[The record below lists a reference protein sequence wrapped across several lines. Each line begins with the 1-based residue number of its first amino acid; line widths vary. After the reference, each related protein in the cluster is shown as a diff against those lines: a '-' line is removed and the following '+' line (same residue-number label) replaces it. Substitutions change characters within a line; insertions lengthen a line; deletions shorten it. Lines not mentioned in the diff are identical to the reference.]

1 MLLSNLFV
9 SVMNGSFCLTIN
21 TCALRNLILG
31 NCIHLFGL
39 RSRHYFMSAT
49 GITIVVAMYLC
60 IGLSRIISTCQQRV
74 FRPIVNA
81 TFEHDKI
88 EYQNIRKHRFQRCV
102 DE

>member
-39 RSRHYFMSAT
+39 RSRHYFMATT
-49 GITIVVAMYLC
+49 GITIHVVVAMYAYAYHVSFLRVSNESL
-60 IGLSRIISTCQQRV
+60 GL
-74 FRPIVNA
+74 
-81 TFEHDKI
+81 
-88 EYQNIRKHRFQRCV
+88 
-102 DE
+102 